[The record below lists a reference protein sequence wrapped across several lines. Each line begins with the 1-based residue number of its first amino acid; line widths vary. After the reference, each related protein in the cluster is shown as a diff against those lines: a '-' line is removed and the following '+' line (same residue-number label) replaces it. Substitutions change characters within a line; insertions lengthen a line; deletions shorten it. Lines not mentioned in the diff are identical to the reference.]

1 METVPSK
8 RKLAFSRWHERQLF
22 HSFAWFTTCL
32 LGGVVIATILE
43 FVGLNTPGF
52 TPLITLVV
60 LYVTGL
66 MTIAAWRRF
75 WALLS
80 WTQHCASRATC
91 ARCGAYGRFDVV
103 SGADAIPAECRQC
116 GHRWTIEPA

>member
-1 METVPSK
+1 METMPSK
-8 RKLAFSRWHERQLF
+8 RKLAFPRWHERQLF
-22 HSFAWFTTCL
+22 HAFAWFTTCL

-43 FVGLNTPGF
+43 FVGLNTPGI

-60 LYVTGL
+60 LYVAGL
-66 MTIAAWRRF
+66 MMIAAWRRF

-91 ARCGAYGRFDVV
+91 TRCGAYGRFDMV

-116 GHRWTIEPA
+116 GHRWTIESP